1 MHGLQART
9 QRGFTMLEMM
19 IVAGMLG
26 VVTALAVPSWRAIQA
41 NARLRDATSDVAEAL
56 SLARARAIA
65 SGHNFVVY
73 FNTGINGGA
82 DVCGNLL
89 VDSQGNQ
96 VPILVLD
103 DGRPGE
109 PNTNCCIDAGEPV
122 LTLPAAPGV
131 QWGVDFAAAA
141 APGDDDP
148 SGNFDTGSSFTSP
161 ANANTEWVTFRPDG
175 IPVGFSDVGGPC
187 NLGETGTGGGAIYLN
202 NDRRDAAVVLAP
214 LGAVRVH
221 RYEQSGAEWK

>member
-1 MHGLQART
+1 MHGSQGRT
-9 QRGFTMLEMM
+9 RRGYTVIELM
-19 IVAGMLG
+19 IVAGIVG
-26 VVTALAVPSWRAIQA
+26 VVAALAVPSWRAMQS
-41 NARLRDATSDVAEAL
+41 NNRLRAATSDVAEAL

-89 VDSQGNQ
+89 VDSQGNA

-109 PNTNCCIDAGEPV
+109 PNTNCCIDAGEEV
-122 LTLPAAPGV
+122 LTLAAAPGV

-141 APGDDDP
+141 APGDADP
-148 SGNFDTGSSFTSP
+148 SGSFDTGSSFTSP
-161 ANANTEWVTFRPDG
+161 VNATTEWVAFRPDG
-175 IPVGFSDVGGPC
+175 IPVGFSDAGGPC
-187 NLGETGTGGGAIYLN
+187 NLGETGTGGGAIYVN

-214 LGAVRVH
+214 LGAVRVY
-221 RYEQSGAEWK
+221 RYEQSGAEWR